1 MRPLNDL
8 IDFLDRLEDKR
19 MCYRLSKT
27 RDSIMVEVPVPGQ
40 RWEIEFMA
48 NGTIEIEK
56 FFTEVTLCGEE
67 EIEVLFRDFA
77 D

>member
-1 MRPLNDL
+1 MRPLSDL
-8 IDFLDRLEDKR
+8 IDFLDRLEDNK
-19 MCYRLSKT
+19 MYYRLNKT

-56 FFTEVTLCGEE
+56 FLTGATLYGEE

-77 D
+77 K